1 MGKEVRQ
8 CGGAKSCP
16 KADFPQLLHS
26 PPAINGQEATAFIG
40 RGMRLYIKTAES
52 ALTVI
57 LKLVIQWSDQCHL
70 DCFRY
75 S

>member
-1 MGKEVRQ
+1 MGEEVGQ
-8 CGGAKSCP
+8 CGGANSCP
-16 KADFPQLLHS
+16 KADFPQLLHFL
-26 PPAINGQEATAFIG
+26 PAIDRQEATAFIG
-40 RGMRLYIKTAES
+40 RGTRLCIKTAES